1 MIVRNDGSLPPAGL
15 PYRAPRPDPLDLVA
29 WPEAFGT
36 RFMVFVDTEE
46 EFDWRGPFRR
56 EARATT
62 AAAAIPDAHRRF
74 ADGGTPLTFL
84 VDHPIVS
91 DPAAVAHLRGALA
104 DGRSAVGTQ
113 LHPWVNPPFDED
125 LCNFNSFPGNLAER
139 LECAKLAELTTAIT
153 AAFGRAPRIYRAGRY
168 GLGVNTARLLVEHG
182 YAADSSVRAA
192 YDYSALGGPDFRA
205 VGNAAYRFGPGKA
218 LLELPLTTVFTGVAR
233 GGGSALYGALSRLPR
248 ALGVA
253 ARSGLMSRV
262 ALTPEQ
268 MPIADV
274 TEAIRIAAGQGERLL
289 NFSFHSPS
297 LVPGHTPYVRDEADL
312 AAFWRW
318 WDAVLALLAR
328 LGVAAAS
335 LDEVLEAG
343 ARRPA

>member
-1 MIVRNDGSLPPAGL
+1 MIVGNDGSPPPAGL
-15 PYRAPRPDPLDLVA
+15 PYRAPCPDVSDLVA
-29 WPEAFGT
+29 WPGTFGT

-74 ADGGTPLTFL
+74 ADGGAPLTFL

-91 DPAAVAHLRGALA
+91 DPAAVAHLHGALA
-104 DGRSAVGTQ
+104 DGRSAVGAQ

-125 LCNFNSFPGNLAER
+125 LCDFNSFPGNLEER
-139 LECAKLAELTTAIT
+139 LERAKLAALTGAII
-153 AAFGRAPRIYRAGRY
+153 AAFGRHPRIYRAGRY
-168 GLGVNTARLLVEHG
+168 GIGLNTAKLLVEQG
-182 YAADSSVRAA
+182 YALDSSVRSA
-192 YDYSALGGPDFRA
+192 YDYSVSGGPDFRA

-218 LLELPLTTVFTGVAR
+218 LVELPLTTVFTGMAR
-233 GGGSALYGALSRLPR
+233 GGGQGLYGALARLPR

-253 ARSGLMSRV
+253 ARSGMMSRV

-274 TEAIRIAAGQGERLL
+274 VEAVRIAVGQGVRLL

-297 LVPGHTPYVRDEADL
+297 LVPGHTPYVRDAADL

-318 WDAVLALLAR
+318 WDTVLALLAR

-335 LDEVLEAG
+335 LDEVLAAG
-343 ARRPA
+343 AARAA